1 MMQLFEHFK
10 PSPAPAFR
18 LVLLAVHT
26 VGCCISLAMVLQ
38 LYGYLDLFTWSASHI
53 GQAALLALPVA
64 PVASMLAFARFSFG
78 YLLSFY
84 VYTAVLGY
92 VCLVPFS
99 QLAYD
104 HRLPAVSA
112 IVSAAAF
119 LVPTLFLRWPVKPR
133 HTISVK
139 TLRRL
144 IAAIAA
150 VTLAIVAIGFFY
162 NFKLVGLADIYQFRD
177 ELRFP
182 VLLQYAMGIA
192 SGALLPFAFACCIE
206 MRARIAAVAIV
217 LLFVALYPVTL
228 TKTALFAP
236 AWLGFLWFISTRLE
250 PRVAVIVSLLGPI
263 SLGIVL
269 AILSE
274 HGPVPQSIY
283 LNYFGTINFRMIAY
297 PSIALDVYNDFFS
310 RHELTHFCQISVI
323 KRLGTCPYSEQL
335 SLVIAKSYPV
345 GNLNASFLATEGIAS
360 VGSILAPASALLA
373 GLVLSTGNHLSE
385 GLPPRFIILSS
396 GMVTQSFLNVPLS
409 VLMITNGAAIL
420 FLLWYVVPRHAF
432 ADPQH
437 QSPS

>member
-1 MMQLFEHFK
+1 MTISDQFNT
-10 PSPAPAFR
+10 SQAP
-18 LVLLAVHT
+18 LLALLAIHT
-26 VGCCISLAMVLQ
+26 VACCVSLAVVLQ
-38 LYGYLDLFTWSASHI
+38 LYGYLHLFSWNVSHI
-53 GQAALLALPVA
+53 GHAVLLALPV
-64 PVASMLAFARFSFG
+64 VAVGCMMAFARFSFG

-92 VCLVPFS
+92 VCLTPFS
-99 QLAYD
+99 KLEYD
-104 HRLPAVSA
+104 HSLPVFSA
-112 IVSAAAF
+112 IISAAAF
-119 LVPTLFLRWPVKPR
+119 LVPTLFLRWPIKPR

-139 TLRRL
+139 TLRLL

-150 VTLAIVAIGFFY
+150 VTLAIVATGVFY
-162 NFKLVGLADIYQFRD
+162 NFKLVGFTDIYQFRD

-182 VLLQYAMGIA
+182 PLLQYAMGIA
-192 SGALLPFAFACCIE
+192 LGALLPFAFACCIE
-206 MRARIAAVAIV
+206 MRARTAAVAIL

-236 AWLGFLWFISTRLE
+236 AWLGLLWFISTRLE

-263 SLGIVL
+263 ALGVVL

-274 HGPVPQSIY
+274 YGPVPRSIY

-310 RHELTHFCQISVI
+310 RHDLTHFCQISVI
-323 KRLGTCPYSEQL
+323 KRLVTCPYSEQL
-335 SLVIAKSYPV
+335 SLVIAKSYPA
-345 GNLNASFLATEGIAS
+345 GNLNASFLATEGVAS

-373 GLVLSTGNHLSE
+373 GLILSIGNHLSE

-396 GMVTQSFLNVPLS
+396 AMVTQIFLNVPLS

-420 FLLWYVVPRHAF
+420 FLLWYVLPRHAF
-432 ADPQH
+432 ADLQH
-437 QSPS
+437 RSTS